1 MVQAPVTALSRMR
14 EKLSTANVSFV
25 SGFNWTD
32 EASNAAIALAEGK
45 TRQEVATEVGVSER
59 TVYRWLTDVEFAT
72 EVDRLSLMVGIA
84 SRAERLRIAQR
95 VIRQK
100 VEKELIETDKDLLDW
115 LKFAQGET
123 NGLKLSL
130 TRLIEE

>member
-1 MVQAPVTALSRMR
+1 MVQTTATALSRLR
-14 EKLSTANVSFV
+14 EKLSTPNVSFV

-45 TRQEVATEVGVSER
+45 TRQQVATEVGVAER
-59 TVYRWLTDVEFAT
+59 TVYRWLTDLEFAT

-95 VIRQK
+95 VI
-100 VEKELIETDKDLLDW
+100 L
-115 LKFAQGET
+115 
-123 NGLKLSL
+123 
-130 TRLIEE
+130 